1 MENRGAGDQTR
12 GVRGSAVDVDLEDLW
27 LAVCMLYLRLKSSF
41 LMMLSLQQNGQK
53 GKSCPVRK
61 KKEVLRVAREQLLGQ
76 REAEAAKQ
84 ARAEERH
91 AGEFAWSKAKPFR
104 R

>member
-1 MENRGAGDQTR
+1 MAGRLHVVSKTEKQFLDD
-12 GVRGSAVDVDLEDLW
+12 AVFAAER
-27 LAVCMLYLRLKSSF
+27 A
-41 LMMLSLQQNGQK
+41 K
-53 GKSCPVRK
+53 GKKLSGPE

-91 AGEFAWSKAKPFR
+91 GAEFAWSKPKPFR

>member
-1 MENRGAGDQTR
+1 MAGRLHVVSKPEKQFLDD
-12 GVRGSAVDVDLEDLW
+12 AVFAAER
-27 LAVCMLYLRLKSSF
+27 A
-41 LMMLSLQQNGQK
+41 K
-53 GKSCPVRK
+53 GKKLSGPEK
-61 KKEVLRVAREQLLGQ
+61 KGVLRVAREQLLGQ

-91 AGEFAWSKAKPFR
+91 TAEFAWSKPKPFR